1 MKRTIQIMIAVAVLI
16 FTYQTARANS
26 LQGLIV
32 TESDK
37 GIPGL
42 TISLAHPTAGRSSP
56 SITDSSGHYSFPNVP
71 PRPDPYYL
79 EVYWGKELL
88 YRQSMV
94 IEGDMT
100 APQIKLNRN

>member
-1 MKRTIQIMIAVAVLI
+1 MKRTISIMVAAAALVS
-16 FTYQTARANS
+16 TYQIAYANS
-26 LQGLIV
+26 LQGV
-32 TESDK
+32 VVNESGK

-42 TISLAHPTAGRSSP
+42 TVSLAHPIAGRSSP

-88 YRQSMV
+88 YRTSTVVQGN
-94 IEGDMT
+94 IT
-100 APQIKLNRN
+100 APPIRLNR